1 MNQNGKH
8 ISACLWDSEYEEY
21 SIRVVPNYLELV
33 NNIFN
38 LQKFEFI
45 FSRSSQSKHCKHSMV
60 V

>member
-8 ISACLWDSEYEEY
+8 ISAYIWDSEDEDYNI
-21 SIRVVPNYLELV
+21 SIVPNYLELV

-38 LQKFEFI
+38 LQKFDFM
-45 FSRSSQSKHCKHSMV
+45 FSRSSQSKHSLV